1 MIIILDDAANQDIN
15 DTVSMI
21 ASRMGM
27 NNVYHIPDRDDL
39 TYDELL
45 WHIPT
50 KDDPEKAIWIGYIP
64 LQDKYDDLYQE
75 LKNKN
80 IYLVND
86 PKQHQKAMEFDLFY
100 PIIREYT
107 PQSVTI
113 TNIVSCKTVAKI
125 LGFPIFVKGAIK
137 SEKEKGIKA
146 CKADNLE
153 ELKTLVDPI
162 LKQTYRSRN
171 KAVCRKYVPLKY
183 VKKTPGDFP
192 IGREYRY
199 LMYCNK
205 IITSG
210 YYWGVEDELSKLS
223 HSEKQEVD
231 NLAIMISKKLQIP
244 LIAIDIGQ
252 LDSGEWIVIE
262 VGDPQC
268 CGVSHSMA
276 FEFWNKIVVYE

>member
-86 PKQHQKAMEFDLFY
+86 PEQHQKAMEFDLFY
-100 PIIREYT
+100 PIIEDYT
-107 PQSVTI
+107 PKSVVV
-113 TNIVSCKTVAKI
+113 TNFCQCESIVNRNI
-125 LGFPIFVKGAIK
+125 LNFPVFVKGAIK
-137 SEKEKGIKA
+137 SDKEKGIKA
-146 CKADNLE
+146 CKAHNLK
-153 ELKTLVDPI
+153 ELQDLVIPL

-171 KAVCRKYVPLKY
+171 KAVVREYALLKY

-199 LMYCNK
+199 LVYNNK
-205 IITSG
+205 IIIKKCLHLKKIRISILV
-210 YYWGVEDELSKLS
+210 WGK
-223 HSEKQEVD
+223 
-231 NLAIMISKKLQIP
+231 N
-244 LIAIDIGQ
+244 G
-252 LDSGEWIVIE
+252 
-262 VGDPQC
+262 
-268 CGVSHSMA
+268 
-276 FEFWNKIVVYE
+276 